1 MNSLFD
7 FVKASDLE
15 KIREV
20 FKEDPNCLNSL
31 DGFGVTPLSWSI
43 RKKDHETLSI
53 LLELGADP
61 LFPQRTGGSPFFEA
75 VSLND
80 SRSISHLG
88 SALAGAKEKGISVS
102 WETQGESGNTILHY
116 LIETDLKD
124 IWDLILPSV
133 PNDLW
138 EMKNKEGW
146 NAFLQSVVSGE
157 EGFVSDVIRIA
168 PGTCLHVDS
177 EGKNAFHLAAER
189 NLDSI
194 LPLLIG
200 LDLEREAEDE
210 LGNTPLLSACEGDAT
225 EFIIEW
231 VKLGVNLLAKN
242 YEGDTAYS
250 ILHREKYGH
259 SLKIAKEALGK
270 VWKEALD
277 ANDASKIKEI
287 QIFVAEEK
295 PFTTEE
301 KYKWKID

>member
-1 MNSLFD
+1 MSSLFD
-7 FVKASDLE
+7 FVKVSDLE
-15 KIREV
+15 KIREIC
-20 FKEDPNCLNSL
+20 KEDPDSLNSL
-31 DGFGVTPLSWSI
+31 DGFGVTVLSWSI
-43 RKKDHETLSI
+43 RKKDHEVLSI

-61 LFPQRTGGSPFFEA
+61 LYPQRTGGSPFFEA
-75 VSLND
+75 ISLND
-80 SRSISHLG
+80 TRSISILG
-88 SALAGAKEKGISVS
+88 NALADAKAKDTPVS
-102 WETQGESGNTILHY
+102 WETQSETGNTILHY

-133 PNDLW
+133 PIHLW

-157 EGFVSDVIRIA
+157 EGFILDVIRIA
-168 PGTCLHVDS
+168 PWTFSLTDS

-194 LPLLIG
+194 LQLLTDLG
-200 LDLEREAEDE
+200 LDREARDE
-210 LGNTPLLSACEGDAT
+210 AGNTALLSACEGDAT

-231 VKLGVNLLAKN
+231 IKLGVDLLAKN
-242 YEGDTAYS
+242 NEGDTAYS

-259 SLKIAKEALGK
+259 SLKIMKEALGK
-270 VWKEALD
+270 TWKEALD